1 MNIRSMIKHV
11 AAIITAVGMLLASMA
26 GAVTA
31 LAEDS
36 KPTTA
41 VDGPTKPV
49 RIMDNL
55 YQTRYTGDYKLD
67 DYLSANAGG
76 NDDYLAWLRANL
88 NHGKPIPLSTT
99 QACTTLAV
107 TDTDTG
113 HDLMVR
119 NMDWY
124 PAVPGMMVAT
134 APTDGYR
141 SVGVAPVMTGKAN
154 ATPTTDE
161 LETSANIAPLT
172 TMPGTREPVKPWSR
186 RPVEPCSRWG
196 L

>member
-119 NMDWY
+119 NMD
-124 PAVPGMMVAT
+124 
-134 APTDGYR
+134 
-141 SVGVAPVMTGKAN
+141 
-154 ATPTTDE
+154 
-161 LETSANIAPLT
+161 
-172 TMPGTREPVKPWSR
+172 
-186 RPVEPCSRWG
+186 
-196 L
+196 

>member
-107 TDTDTG
+107 TGADLYAVWKRVKTEPTPVPTLPQTG
-113 HDLMVR
+113 GMLGLIGGLV
-119 NMDWY
+119 
-124 PAVPGMMVAT
+124 AVILL
-134 APTDGYR
+134 
-141 SVGVAPVMTGKAN
+141 TGAGI
-154 ATPTTDE
+154 TWR
-161 LETSANIAPLT
+161 L
-172 TMPGTREPVKPWSR
+172 R
-186 RPVEPCSRWG
+186 RR
-196 L
+196 

>member
-124 PAVPGMMVAT
+124 PAVPRH
-134 APTDGYR
+134 DGCHR
-141 SVGVAPVMTGKAN
+141 PDGWVS
-154 ATPTTDE
+154 E
-161 LETSANIAPLT
+161 
-172 TMPGTREPVKPWSR
+172 RRR
-186 RPVEPCSRWG
+186 RPGHDRQGERDAHHG
-196 L
+196 RA

>member
-55 YQTRYTGDYKLD
+55 YQL
-67 DYLSANAGG
+67 
-76 NDDYLAWLRANL
+76 
-88 NHGKPIPLSTT
+88 
-99 QACTTLAV
+99 QAVQT
-107 TDTDTG
+107 
-113 HDLMVR
+113 
-119 NMDWY
+119 
-124 PAVPGMMVAT
+124 T
-134 APTDGYR
+134 APTERIPSFSADRRGGM
-141 SVGVAPVMTGKAN
+141 VGQNLP
-154 ATPTTDE
+154 
-161 LETSANIAPLT
+161 
-172 TMPGTREPVKPWSR
+172 SR
-186 RPVEPCSRWG
+186 GR
-196 L
+196 

>member
-99 QACTTLAV
+99 QACTTLASW
-107 TDTDTG
+107 DAESARPEPIFPSGQQYARDNANSQ
-113 HDLMVR
+113 
-119 NMDWY
+119 NM
-124 PAVPGMMVAT
+124 
-134 APTDGYR
+134 
-141 SVGVAPVMTGKAN
+141 
-154 ATPTTDE
+154 TTHIS
-161 LETSANIAPLT
+161 LINVWIGPST
-172 TMPGTREPVKPWSR
+172 
-186 RPVEPCSRWG
+186 
-196 L
+196 

>member
-88 NHGKPIPLSTT
+88 NHGKPIPP
-99 QACTTLAV
+99 V
-107 TDTDTG
+107 
-113 HDLMVR
+113 HD
-119 NMDWY
+119 
-124 PAVPGMMVAT
+124 PGMHHA
-134 APTDGYR
+134 G
-141 SVGVAPVMTGKAN
+141 GHGH
-154 ATPTTDE
+154 
-161 LETSANIAPLT
+161 
-172 TMPGTREPVKPWSR
+172 GH
-186 RPVEPCSRWG
+186 RP
-196 L
+196 

>member
-76 NDDYLAWLRANL
+76 NDVSAQVPVNGKMVNL
-88 NHGKPIPLSTT
+88 LFPASRK
-99 QACTTLAV
+99 
-107 TDTDTG
+107 
-113 HDLMVR
+113 VR
-119 NMDWY
+119 RRR
-124 PAVPGMMVAT
+124 G
-134 APTDGYR
+134 
-141 SVGVAPVMTGKAN
+141 SVGAN
-154 ATPTTDE
+154 MA
-161 LETSANIAPLT
+161 SAARRMS
-172 TMPGTREPVKPWSR
+172 MPGWG
-186 RPVEPCSRWG
+186 RP
-196 L
+196 